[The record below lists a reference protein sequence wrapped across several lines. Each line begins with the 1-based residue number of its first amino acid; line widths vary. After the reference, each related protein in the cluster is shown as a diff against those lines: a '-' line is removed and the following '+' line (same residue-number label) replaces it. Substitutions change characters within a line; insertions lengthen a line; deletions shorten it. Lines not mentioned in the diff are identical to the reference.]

1 MIIYLYVKTHKKTG
15 LKYLG
20 KTSKDPYTYLG
31 SGVDWKAHLREHGID
46 HTTEIIKECNSNKEL
61 SQWGRYYSEL
71 WNVAKSNE
79 WANRIPETGGGANHT
94 EERKELFR
102 QQQLGK
108 KKAPRS
114 KEHTENQA
122 ATTRGKPNLK
132 VSKALRAWYRNNPD
146 RSKTIEKQ
154 SKSIK
159 QWYISNPELSHSK
172 ALKTWEGRY
181 KKHYFEYE
189 KAVKLISLGFG
200 VKTIQKETGMCLQQG
215 SINKL
220 RSGEHQI
227 YKLFPELKKYLSV

>member
-1 MIIYLYVKTHKKTG
+1 MTIYLYVKTHSKTG

-20 KTSKDPYTYLG
+20 KTSKNPYTYLG
-31 SGVDWKAHLREHGID
+31 SGIDWKRHLKEHGVA

-61 SQWGRYYSEL
+61 SEWGRYYSAL
-71 WNVAKSNE
+71 WNVASSKQ
-79 WANRIPETGGGANHT
+79 WANRIPETGGGANHPSD
-94 EERKELFR
+94 RKELFR

-108 KKAPRS
+108 KKPHRS

-122 ATTRGKPNLK
+122 ATTRGRPNPK
-132 VSKALRAWYRNNPD
+132 VSESLRKWYNGNPD
-146 RSKTIEKQ
+146 RSNAIEKQ

-159 QWYISNPELSHSK
+159 QWYIENPELSHNK

-181 KKHYFEYE
+181 RKKYFEYK
-189 KAVKLISLGFG
+189 KAIELVSLGFG
-200 VKTIQKETGMCLQQG
+200 VKTVQRETGMCLQQS

-227 YKLFPELKKYLSV
+227 YKIFPELRQHRSL